1 MALKWADFLG
11 SEDPSILWNSLSVAD
26 RGSLYIECILSLFWV
41 YRISG
46 LWISNPESSPFDD
59 ALFAEFWIIVIVA
72 LLFDLLTGVFEKSNV
87 DWRIWAVG
95 LLFGKALLGS
105 DVDYWPWLFYFIS
118 LTLAFPLPGCCE
130 DLCTNY
136 GGALV
141 KSRCS

>member
-26 RGSLYIECILSLFWV
+26 RGPLYIECILSLFWV

-72 LLFDLLTGVFEKSNV
+72 LLFDLLTGVFEKSKV

-95 LLFGKALLGS
+95 LLLGKALLGS
-105 DVDYWPWLFYFIS
+105 DVDYWP
-118 LTLAFPLPGCCE
+118 
-130 DLCTNY
+130 
-136 GGALV
+136 
-141 KSRCS
+141 